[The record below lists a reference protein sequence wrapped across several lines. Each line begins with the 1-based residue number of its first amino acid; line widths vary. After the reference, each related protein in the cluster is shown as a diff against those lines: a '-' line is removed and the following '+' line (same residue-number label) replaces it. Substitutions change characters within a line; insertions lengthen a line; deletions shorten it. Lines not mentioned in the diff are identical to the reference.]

1 MVGELGEGFAN
12 RRGVQ
17 CVALFKTGQVEGK
30 KCRHCRFQLPRCP
43 FQDRS
48 DKDEN
53 IKEND
58 KVAGVADPQT
68 NSPKEPSRGEF
79 ENGSG
84 RSGTENDTRR
94 EVACCEGGP
103 TQPKCRL
110 CPDSPTYCQRP
121 DENTNR
127 SAGVRDRWP
136 VGSKSLFGQAGRPP
150 RGFTQH
156 FAENGL
162 FCPQSEGMAPGAEK
176 GERAIRLDWRNF
188 RRYDCACL
196 TGRHWARRNDRPDSS
211 TFAISGY

>member
-1 MVGELGEGFAN
+1 VS
-12 RRGVQ
+12 
-17 CVALFKTGQVEGK
+17 
-30 KCRHCRFQLPRCP
+30 RCSK
-43 FQDRS
+43 QDRS
-48 DKDEN
+48 RGKNADIAASSYLGVRFRTDPTKT
-53 IKEND
+53 KTLR
-58 KVAGVADPQT
+58 KTTKWQGVADPQT

-110 CPDSPTYCQRP
+110 CPDSPTLLATARREHEQER
-121 DENTNR
+121 R
-127 SAGVRDRWP
+127 SPRSMASGFK
-136 VGSKSLFGQAGRPP
+136 KSLWTGRRPP

-162 FCPQSEGMAPGAEK
+162 FCPQSEGMAPGAENR
-176 GERAIRLDWRNF
+176 ERAIRLDWRNCW
-188 RRYDCACL
+188 RYDCACL